1 CASTDALHR
10 TLVRADTLVPRAEA
24 ALALGLAIGGGSVA
38 ARAALA
44 ARLAPITVPGVALAP
59 VPLTV
64 RVLAL
69 ALRVAAL
76 AAGIARR
83 LHRLG
88 QVAHQLAEILGQ
100 RHRFG
105 PGPRHALD
113 VAHISAFVGGDEADR
128 L

>member
-1 CASTDALHR
+1 T
-10 TLVRADTLVPRAEA
+10 
-24 ALALGLAIGGGSVA
+24 G
-38 ARAALA
+38 
-44 ARLAPITVPGVALAP
+44 PGAALAP

-128 L
+128 LALGAGARGAADAVDILFRDVRNLEVDH